1 MHFSDVNGTEDDTFV
16 EINNGNADE
25 DEGKD
30 NSDQPDVLPLSRV
43 LFIVC
48 VVYHF
53 FLKKT
58 FQFQT
63 QNYRACNIKM
73 VFFIQDGKYVH
84 PTKCLDQVIGKFC
97 FHEFMHTNLREK
109 SFQFH

>member
-53 FLKKT
+53 FLKKL
-58 FQFQT
+58 F
-63 QNYRACNIKM
+63 
-73 VFFIQDGKYVH
+73 
-84 PTKCLDQVIGKFC
+84 
-97 FHEFMHTNLREK
+97 
-109 SFQFH
+109 SFRHKIIALAI

>member
-53 FLKKT
+53 FFNNT
-58 FQFQT
+58 IT
-63 QNYRACNIKM
+63 
-73 VFFIQDGKYVH
+73 DGGVAPQCSFAR
-84 PTKCLDQVIGKFC
+84 PTRN
-97 FHEFMHTNLREK
+97 T
-109 SFQFH
+109 